1 MSGRMNDIFGFEGG
15 FTRICSKIFDL
26 MILSILWVICCIP
39 LITIGDATSALY
51 YAVVKSVKEDNG
63 YAVKEFFRS
72 FKRNFK
78 SAVIIWLILAAFFAA
93 AQMNAFIIME
103 MMDDFAGMILTG
115 GCLVVSTY
123 AALMALYAFPALS
136 RFDMPVFWILKLS
149 VYMSVRYFLTSI
161 ALVMVLFCFGVLV
174 LRVPLLIIIIPGV
187 IAFVMAEFLE
197 RILKKHEP

>member
-1 MSGRMNDIFGFEGG
+1 MNDIFGFEGG

-26 MILSILWVICCIP
+26 MILSILWVICSIP
-39 LITIGDATSALY
+39 LITIGDASTALY

-78 SAVIIWLILAAFFAA
+78 HALIIWLILAAMFAA
-93 AQMNAFIIME
+93 AQMNAYIVMIT
-103 MMDDFAGMILTG
+103 MDDFFGMILAG
-115 GCLVVSTY
+115 GCLVISTY
-123 AALMALYAFPALS
+123 IALMALYAFPALS
-136 RFDMPVFWILKLS
+136 RFDMPAFWILKLS
-149 VYMSVRYFLTSI
+149 VFMSVRYFLTSI

-174 LRVPLLIIIIPGV
+174 LRIPALIIIIPGV
-187 IAFVMAEFLE
+187 IAFVMSEFLE